1 MLDKE
6 TLSAVRKVIGD
17 MRFMQA
23 SSIVASGLNE
33 HKQAIAYMNHLAK
46 LDKALEQEI
55 LKGGAA

>member
-23 SSIVASGLNE
+23 SAIVSSGLND
-33 HKQAIAYMNHLAK
+33 HKQAQAYMSHLAK

-55 LKGGAA
+55 LKGSAT

>member
-23 SSIVASGLNE
+23 AAVVASGLSEN
-33 HKQAIAYMNHLAK
+33 KQSIAYMNSLAK
-46 LDKALEQEI
+46 LDRTLEQEI
-55 LKGGAA
+55 LKGGAV